1 MGGWLRCDH
10 GWGFAACGEVSATR
24 DCVLK
29 DALPQS
35 GLGAGGGA
43 FGEAGVDGGFGAGVC
58 EKEMLDDLLDRPL
71 AGGRSR
77 AELGLSD
84 VEPAKGRG
92 DLALKLAEG
101 GVHSGKKHVTP
112 LATCQGKFFFS
123 SFLRTRLI
131 FVSLQFVERFF
142 GILGLFSVRI
152 QFEIGLV
159 LGDSFIIFLHLLQDL
174 GQGEVRCR
182 VLGLDLNSIFG
193 AEIGALVV
201 LVMQIEL

>member
-43 FGEAGVDGGFGAGVC
+43 FGEAGADGGFSAGVS

-84 VEPAKGRG
+84 VEPAKSRG
-92 DLALKLAEG
+92 NLALKLVEG
-101 GVHSGKKHVTP
+101 GVHGGKKHVTP
-112 LATCQGKFFFS
+112 LATCQGKFLFS
-123 SFLRTRLI
+123 SFLGTRLI
-131 FVSLQFVERFF
+131 LFYCSSASAFWASLA
-142 GILGLFSVRI
+142 FSPSGSSLR
-152 QFEIGLV
+152 
-159 LGDSFIIFLHLLQDL
+159 
-174 GQGEVRCR
+174 
-182 VLGLDLNSIFG
+182 
-193 AEIGALVV
+193 
-201 LVMQIEL
+201 